1 METKL
6 TLRLEKE
13 IIERIKLF
21 AMKEGLSLSDLT
33 EDLYKTVLAQEQEG
47 TFSSLSPIARK
58 YKGIL
63 GSDSINEEDLRFQA
77 LLEKHAK

>member
-33 EDLYKTVLAQEQEG
+33 EDLYKTLLAREQQG
-47 TFSSLSPIARK
+47 SVGSLSPIARK

-63 GSDSINEEDLRFQA
+63 GTDTIDEEELRFQA